1 MDKVMPTAPIS
12 DVHLNQ
18 KQLLERLAQEPV
30 VLMNRS
36 QPAAVLISVEEWN
49 RTAMAMDAMLELIQR
64 DRPWFSLPVHTLD
77 EIKAEMQVPA

>member
-1 MDKVMPTAPIS
+1 MNKVMPTAPIS